1 MAREKFEDALEKL
14 EQIVRR
20 MEAGE
25 MSLDE
30 SLKAFEEGIRLV
42 RLCNTRLDDAERRVE
57 LLLREGDLLT
67 TKPFGGDDA

>member
-25 MSLDE
+25 MTLDE

-42 RLCNTRLDDAERRVE
+42 RFMNARLDDAERRVE

-67 TKPFGGDDA
+67 TKPIGGEGS

>member
-1 MAREKFEDALEKL
+1 MAREKFEESIEKL

-25 MSLDE
+25 MTLDE

-42 RLCNTRLDDAERRVE
+42 RLCNARLDDAERRVE
-57 LLLREGDLLT
+57 LLLREGDQLT
-67 TKPFGGDDA
+67 MKPLGGDEP